1 MNDINTSNIDTTYQ
15 PLVINY
21 NSVDEIPLEVTQ
33 EANKNYIYYTRK
45 KRNELLYETDPYLL
59 PDFPNMN
66 EEKLN
71 ELKIYRQKLRDYM
84 SEPTILNYNGFN
96 IENITPFPIKP
107 SFIN

>member
-1 MNDINTSNIDTTYQ
+1 
-15 PLVINY
+15 
-21 NSVDEIPLEVTQ
+21 
-33 EANKNYIYYTRK
+33 
-45 KRNELLYETDPYLL
+45 
-59 PDFPNMN
+59 MN

-107 SFIN
+107 SFMN